1 MNKYWNWFPVFV
13 FIVDI
18 DLQILT
24 SLTNITDKCHQGSNL
39 IKCHWKWDQ
48 IMIIKSYYSMCT
60 RGYLP
65 GWPKVSQIYLTFTL
79 NVSQL
84 YLKYT
89 SYVFQMYLKC
99 TLYVLEVTQKCT
111 LNVLEVIRG
120 HSMYL
125 KCTSNVSQM
134 YLKCTLNVLEVTEC
148 TSNVP
153 EVTGV

>member
-84 YLKYT
+84 YLICT
-89 SYVFQMYLKC
+89 AYVSQMYLKCIRGHQRSLNVLQMYLKC
-99 TLYVLEVTQKCT
+99 TSY
-111 LNVLEVIRG
+111 
-120 HSMYL
+120 
-125 KCTSNVSQM
+125 VSQM

>member
-99 TLYVLEVTQKCT
+99 TL
-111 LNVLEVIRG
+111 NVLEVIRG
-120 HSMYL
+120 HSKVLQMYL
-125 KCTSNVSQM
+125 ICISNVLEVIRGSPKYFKCTSYVSQM
-134 YLKCTLNVLEVTEC
+134 YLIC
-148 TSNVP
+148 TSYVSQMY
-153 EVTGV
+153 